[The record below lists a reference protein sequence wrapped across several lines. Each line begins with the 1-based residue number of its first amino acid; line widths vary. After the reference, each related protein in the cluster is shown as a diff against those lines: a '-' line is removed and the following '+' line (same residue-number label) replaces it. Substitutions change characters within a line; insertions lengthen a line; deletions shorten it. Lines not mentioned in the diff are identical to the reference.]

1 MGCEQNKKMLVPLIR
16 IKKEEEEK
24 KEEEKK
30 KEKKVEGNVQCTVV
44 IVFIFLVHSL
54 YCCVTFTHIFIHFTL
69 LKFYRNTAV
78 FRIFQ
83 KEEECNY
90 FSNFICV
97 VCAVAA
103 LCSSDSSSLS
113 FPYSSCS

>member
-1 MGCEQNKKMLVPLIR
+1 MLVPLIR
-16 IKKEEEEK
+16 IKKEEE
-24 KEEEKK
+24 
-30 KEKKVEGNVQCTVV
+30 EKKVEGNVQCTVV